1 MNKFITMTVFGG
13 LCGGILLACSSPAP
27 IQQVAAVEADDVQKN
42 CQQLS
47 TDLQSLEDN
56 AKHLIQKST
65 FKRTAQF
72 FVAASS
78 DAAMTL
84 LAGKQHRSDRS
95 TQGDF
100 NQLEQTAINN
110 LQARYSRLLTIAETK
125 QCDFVAG
132 KKQQL
137 GQSTPQKKSARKMRR
152 RTVDAP

>member
-1 MNKFITMTVFGG
+1 MNKFIMTTVLGE
-13 LCGGILLACSSPAP
+13 LCGGLLLACSSTAP
-27 IQQVAAVEADDVQKN
+27 IKPVSVVQADDVKKT

-47 TDLQSLEDN
+47 TDVHSVEQE
-56 AKHLIQKST
+56 AKQFIQEYT

-100 NQLEQTAINN
+100 NHQEQEAINQ

-125 QCDFVAG
+125 QCDFIEG

-137 GQSTPQKKSARKMRR
+137 EQSARKKSVRNMRR